1 MEVQLGNGI
10 HLPGCDLRLDP
21 GRKVP
26 LAVVSHAHSDHAGWH
41 TVTIASFATM
51 DLMKARKPVP
61 SGCTLIELDYR
72 ETYSTDKARITLLP
86 AGHILGSAQVLVE
99 TEEGSLLYTGDF
111 KRRQSLTCEEAASV
125 KADNLV
131 MECTFGHPRYAFPP
145 VGRVREEILSFCR
158 QSLADG
164 VTPILLAYSL
174 GKSQELLAILSGSGM
189 EAVVHRSVSVMSAVY
204 QKHGVDLGK
213 YTLWNDM
220 NHQGKVLIVPPN
232 SRISGQKIENSRS
245 AVISGWAMDSS
256 AIYRNR
262 CDAAFP
268 LSDHADHGEL
278 IEHAEETGAKRVFT
292 VHGFTEEFAGDLR
305 ALGID
310 ALALG
315 GGNQLE
321 LFR

>member
-1 MEVQLGNGI
+1 MKVRSSNGI
-10 HLPGCDLRLDP
+10 QLPDAGLWLDP
-21 GRKVP
+21 GRKAPV
-26 LAVVSHAHSDHAGWH
+26 AVVSHAHSDHAGWH
-41 TVTIASFATM
+41 PITIASFATM

-61 SGCTLIELDYR
+61 DGCTLIELDYG
-72 ETYSTDKARITLLP
+72 ETYSTDRARITLLP

-99 TEEGSLLYTGDF
+99 TKEGRLLYTGDF
-111 KRRQSLTCEEAASV
+111 KRRESLTCEEAAAV
-125 KADNLV
+125 KADTLV

-145 VGRVREEILSFCR
+145 VERVRQSIQSFCI
-158 QSLADG
+158 QSLSEG
-164 VTPILLAYSL
+164 QVPILLAYSL
-174 GKSQELLAILSGSGM
+174 GKSQELLAILAGSGV
-189 EAVVHRSVSVMSAVY
+189 ESVVHRSVSVMSAVY
-204 QKHGVDLGK
+204 QKYGVDLGS
-213 YTLWNDM
+213 YSIWNGK
-220 NHQGKVLIVPPN
+220 NHQGKVLIIPPN
-232 SRISGQKIENSRS
+232 SRAASHKIEKSRS
-245 AVISGWAMDSS
+245 AVVTGWAMDSS

-262 CDAAFP
+262 CDVAFP

-278 IEHAEETGAKRVFT
+278 IEHVEETGAKKVYT